1 MSATRGVL
9 ELHRASYARNPFG
22 ARIAVV
28 MALDFACLLVAAFA
42 ARYLADAPISNA
54 TFAIATSVLAVGTF
68 LVLQATGAYDLVTI
82 RSAPKTHVALIL
94 GMGIGFA
101 AALVCYFLVPLP
113 ESKEALLH
121 AAAVFLPLFV
131 LERKAFRSVS
141 RRMRNRIL
149 LVGMSDLAVSLVR
162 AIETRRDLGLEVV
175 GALSGN
181 DVQDVSTLSRV
192 EVVEGIPVLGSVH
205 AVEKVMSQGLA
216 DWVVVASKRRDED
229 LPDDQLLSL
238 KLHGVPIFSAVSL
251 YERIT
256 GEVYHRTLR
265 SSVLIFDDRLGMTL
279 FERGLKRA
287 FDVVVAL
294 TALVIAAPILLAAA
308 IAIRLDS
315 KGPIFFRQS
324 RAGRFLKPFQ
334 IFKLRTMVDGAERES
349 GAVFASREDMRITRV
364 GHLLR
369 RTRIDELPQFL
380 NVLIGDMSVVGP
392 RPERF
397 EFLDE
402 ISERFPYFRVRSAF
416 KPGVTGWAQVRNG
429 YVADIDG
436 FDQKLAHDLYYMRNW
451 SLSMD
456 LSIMWTTVRTVF
468 SLRGV

>member
-1 MSATRGVL
+1 MSSMRRAL
-9 ELHRASYARNPFG
+9 ELHRGSYARNPFG
-22 ARIAVV
+22 VRIAVV
-28 MALDFACLLVAAFA
+28 MALDFVCLMIAAFF
-42 ARYLADAPISNA
+42 ARYWAGPHLTNT
-54 TFAIATSVLAVGTF
+54 TFAIATTVLAVGTF
-68 LVLQATGAYDLVTI
+68 LVLQATGAYELVTI
-82 RSAPKTHVALIL
+82 RSAPKTHVSLLL
-94 GMGIGFA
+94 GMGVGFA
-101 AALVCYFLVPLP
+101 ATIAAYFLVPLR

-121 AAAVFLPLFV
+121 AAVVFLPLFL
-131 LERKAFRSVS
+131 LERKVFRSVS
-141 RRMRNRIL
+141 KRMRNRIL
-149 LVGMSDLAVSLVR
+149 LVGMSDLAVALVR
-162 AIETRRDLGLEVV
+162 SIEMRSDLGLEVI

-181 DVQDVSTLSRV
+181 DQQEPTRLSAIRF
-192 EVVEGIPVLGSVH
+192 VEGIPIIGSVH

-216 DWVVVASKRRDED
+216 DWVVVASKQRDED

-256 GEVYHRTLR
+256 GEVYHRSLR
-265 SSVLIFDDRLGMTL
+265 SSVLIFDERLGMTL
-279 FERGLKRA
+279 FERVLKRA
-287 FDVVVAL
+287 FDVVVSLSAL
-294 TALVIAAPILLAAA
+294 ILMAPILLAAA

-315 KGPIFFRQS
+315 KGPVFFRQT
-324 RAGRFLKPFQ
+324 RAGRFLEPFQ
-334 IFKLRTMVDGAERES
+334 IFKLRTMVEGAERET

-392 RPERF
+392 RPERP

-416 KPGVTGWAQVRNG
+416 KPGVTGWAQVRDG
-429 YVADIDG
+429 YVGDIEG
-436 FDQKLAHDLYYMRNW
+436 FEHKLAHDLYYMRNW

-456 LSIMWTTVRTVF
+456 VSIMWNTLRTVL

>member
-1 MSATRGVL
+1 MRRVL
-9 ELHRASYARNPFG
+9 EHHRASYARNPFG
-22 ARIAVV
+22 VRIALV
-28 MALDFACLLVAAFA
+28 MALDFACLLVAAYAAGYWAEPPGSNTQFA
-42 ARYLADAPISNA
+42 LAAGIL
-54 TFAIATSVLAVGTF
+54 AIGTF
-68 LVLQATGAYDLVTI
+68 LVLHVTGAYDLATI
-82 RSAPKTHVALIL
+82 RSAALTRISL
-94 GMGIGFA
+94 LLSLGIGFV
-101 AALVCYFLVPLP
+101 AALLYYFVVPLP
-113 ESKEALLH
+113 DGKDTLLH
-121 AAAVFLPLFV
+121 AAAVFLPLFL
-131 LERKAFRSVS
+131 LERKAFRAISK
-141 RRMRNRIL
+141 RMRHRIVL
-149 LVGMSDLAVSLVR
+149 LGMSDLAVSLVR
-162 AIETRRDLGLEVV
+162 SIEERGDLGLEVI

-181 DVQDVSTLSRV
+181 EEPDLASLPRMVD
-192 EVVEGIPVLGSVH
+192 GIPILGSVH

-216 DWVVVASKRRDED
+216 DWVVVTSKRRDED
-229 LPDDQLLSL
+229 LPADQLLSL
-238 KLHGVPIFSAVSL
+238 KVHGAPIFSGSAL

-256 GEVYHRTLR
+256 GEVYHRSLR
-265 SSVLIFDDRLGMTL
+265 SSVLIFDDRIAMTL
-279 FERGLKRA
+279 FERVVKRA
-287 FDVVVAL
+287 FDLVVAL
-294 TALVIAAPILLAAA
+294 AALVLTAPILLAAA

-315 KGPIFFRQS
+315 KGPIFFRQT
-324 RAGRFLKPFQ
+324 RAGRYLAPFQ
-334 IFKLRTMVDGAERES
+334 IFKLRTMVEGAERET

-380 NVLIGDMSVVGP
+380 NVVRGEMSIVGP
-392 RPERF
+392 RPERP

-456 LSIMWTTVRTVF
+456 VSIMWTTVRTVF

>member
-1 MSATRGVL
+1 MTMRRVL
-9 ELHRASYARNPFG
+9 EHHRASYARNPFG
-22 ARIAVV
+22 MRIAVV
-28 MALDFACLLVAAFA
+28 MGLDFICLLLAASF
-42 ARYLADAPISNA
+42 ARYWTDAQVSNA
-54 TFAIATSVLAVGTF
+54 TFAIATAVLAVGTF
-68 LVLQATGAYDLVTI
+68 LVLHATGAYDLVTI
-82 RSAPKTHVALIL
+82 RSAPKTHVSLLL
-94 GMGIGFA
+94 GMGVGFA
-101 AALVCYFLVPLP
+101 ATLVAYFLVPIQ
-113 ESKEALLH
+113 ESKAALLH
-121 AAAVFLPLFV
+121 AAVVFLPLFL
-131 LERKAFRSVS
+131 LERKIFRSVS
-141 RRMRNRIL
+141 KRMRNRIL
-149 LVGMSDLAVSLVR
+149 LVGVSDLAVSLVR
-162 AIETRRDLGLEVV
+162 SIEMRRDLGLEVI

-181 DVQDVSTLSRV
+181 DQQEPTSLSSMRIV
-192 EVVEGIPVLGSVH
+192 DGIPIIGSVH

-216 DWVVVASKRRDED
+216 DWVVVASKKRDED

-256 GEVYHRTLR
+256 GEVFHRSMR
-265 SSVLIFDDRLGMTL
+265 SSVLIFDERLGMTL
-279 FERGLKRA
+279 FERFVKRA
-287 FDVVVAL
+287 FDVLVSA
-294 TALVIAAPILLAAA
+294 TALVLTAPILLAAA
-308 IAIRLDS
+308 VAIRLDS
-315 KGPIFFRQS
+315 KGPVFFRQT

-334 IFKLRTMVDGAERES
+334 IFKLRTMVEGAERET

-380 NVLIGDMSVVGP
+380 NVLLGEMSVVGP
-392 RPERF
+392 RPERP

-429 YVADIDG
+429 YVSDING

-456 LSIMWTTVRTVF
+456 VSIMWTTVRTVF